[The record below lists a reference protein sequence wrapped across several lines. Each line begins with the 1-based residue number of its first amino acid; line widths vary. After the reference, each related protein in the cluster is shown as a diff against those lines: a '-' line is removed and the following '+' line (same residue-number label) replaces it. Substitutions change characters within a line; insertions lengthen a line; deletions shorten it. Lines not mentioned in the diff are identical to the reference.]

1 MDGVFIILLEIP
13 ISKRNPT
20 SCVWKLYLCPS
31 GTNINYFIWELKDEV
46 IDGIISG
53 RTVEVNYEMTFW
65 DTLEILQPW
74 HQVSI

>member
-20 SCVWKLYLCPS
+20 SCVWKLCLCPS

-46 IDGIISG
+46 IDGMISG
-53 RTVEVNYEMTFW
+53 RTVEVKYEMTFW

-74 HQVSI
+74 HQLSI